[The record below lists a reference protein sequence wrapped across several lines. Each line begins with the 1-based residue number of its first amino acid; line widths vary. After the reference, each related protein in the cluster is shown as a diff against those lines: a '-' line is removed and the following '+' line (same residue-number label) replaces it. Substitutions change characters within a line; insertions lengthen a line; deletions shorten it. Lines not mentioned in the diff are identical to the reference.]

1 MNGRVLSRA
10 NLALVL
16 GAAGLFAASP
26 ALSADL
32 GGDCCADLEERVA
45 ELEATTARKGNR
57 KVKLTISGWVNEAIF
72 GWDDG
77 TAHGVY
83 QGTNSLEQS
92 RFRFT
97 GEAKINKDWSAG
109 FILEVGV
116 QGNPSSQFAQSH
128 DASTSVF
135 FINQDRGMI
144 IRKDNWFIK
153 NKDLGQVAVGLNGTA
168 TYHLLDDADATN
180 TRSFAD
186 AEGPAVYMGSFLIRS
201 GGNFVSPASPLKW
214 TDVLRGF
221 NNSTPGQGGRRSV
234 VRYDS
239 PEVAGF
245 VLTAAWGQSD
255 QWDAALTYKGSWN
268 GISVLA
274 KAGYGSSNDPGLTPV
289 AGQTLTQ
296 SGTACGG
303 TQPGIDAN
311 GFITPVVNNY
321 ACTWEGAAATIK
333 HDPTGLYVFGGWG
346 RQQLG
351 SFLSTAQ
358 DPAKP
363 TTPINVF
370 EQDSSFWF
378 IQPGIEQKWFP
389 VGKTTIFGGYRHDDP
404 GSNPGKTLDANI
416 TFWQGGVVQ
425 NFEAAALDLYLIYQH
440 ADGSV
445 TGCSAATCPVGVAAT
460 TAPNGVTSIDP
471 FQEIIAGG
479 KINF

>member
-1 MNGRVLSRA
+1 M
-10 NLALVL
+10 
-16 GAAGLFAASP
+16 
-26 ALSADL
+26 
-32 GGDCCADLEERVA
+32 
-45 ELEATTARKGNR
+45 
-57 KVKLTISGWVNEAIF
+57 
-72 GWDDG
+72 
-77 TAHGVY
+77 
-83 QGTNSLEQS
+83 
-92 RFRFT
+92 
-97 GEAKINKDWSAG
+97 
-109 FILEVGV
+109 
-116 QGNPSSQFAQSH
+116 
-128 DASTSVF
+128 
-135 FINQDRGMI
+135 
-144 IRKDNWFIK
+144 
-153 NKDLGQVAVGLNGTA
+153 
-168 TYHLLDDADATN
+168 
-180 TRSFAD
+180 
-186 AEGPAVYMGSFLIRS
+186 
-201 GGNFVSPASPLKW
+201 
-214 TDVLRGF
+214 
-221 NNSTPGQGGRRSV
+221 

-289 AGQTLTQ
+289 PGQTLTQ

-311 GFITPVVNNY
+311 GFITPIVNNY